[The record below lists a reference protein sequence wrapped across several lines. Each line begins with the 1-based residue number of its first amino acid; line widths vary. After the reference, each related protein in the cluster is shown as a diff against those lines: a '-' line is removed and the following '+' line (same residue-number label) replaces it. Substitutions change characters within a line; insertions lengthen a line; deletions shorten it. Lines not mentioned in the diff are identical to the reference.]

1 MEVKDITLTKEQYK
15 RICALDSILLLS
27 CTNEEQADQMMSIIK
42 NRINQ
47 KEKLCAQ
54 PTTATH
60 SL

>member
-1 MEVKDITLTKEQYK
+1 MVEKNLTLTKEQYK
-15 RICALDSILLLS
+15 RICVLDSILLLT
-27 CTNEEQADQMMSIIK
+27 CTDEKQADQMMNIIK
-42 NRINQ
+42 NRISQ